1 MSRAGVEVA
10 DNKARATGTLYRD
23 EAADLMAAAARG
35 GPRDAPLELE
45 LTARRRAAAP
55 DVRLDPK
62 RPLPYPEPVGTNDN
76 DDEDDLDDG
85 QAPRRQRRRLSF
97 LQVAAWVIVAPFYLA
112 IAAGSVAILA
122 LFVTRLLAA

>member
-1 MSRAGVEVA
+1 MKVIDHIVVDKNVRPVIHAPRRVPLSLQPKLKTALEDHLAQTRTHVANVEEVF
-10 DNKARATGTLYRD
+10 
-23 EAADLMAAAARG
+23 
-35 GPRDAPLELE
+35 EL
-45 LTARRRAAAP
+45 
-55 DVRLDPK
+55 
-62 RPLPYPEPVGTNDN
+62 
-76 DDEDDLDDG
+76 DEDDLDDG